1 MGQRTF
7 LNPQDFDSAQE
18 VLLPPIVPP
27 SGDLMEGQPLP
38 AKDFA
43 SWLAMNLESRL
54 RKNKLWVESH
64 PIAIGSWGRG
74 ELSPQSDLDIIFCGD
89 EKTVTELVHDL
100 EKEKLQVRYRYPAN
114 RDDWTDGG
122 EIFELNALFWAR
134 PFTKEAAIK
143 LQEQKK
149 KIFAQKNTFRKKLLK
164 AFIEERN
171 KRNQR
176 HDSVTNYLEPNLKY
190 GAGGLRDIQQALMIW
205 FWYADKLGSHVE
217 TFAMLHH
224 LNEYILTL
232 RQKLHLSGYNDSLV
246 APAQF
251 ELARWFGYG
260 SQAEFMRELQKVLTR
275 ISFYCDWV
283 FAVASSKEEIGKK
296 YDLKKPSQVFAGLK
310 DNPSLMLQKN
320 VLHNISPSGFE
331 FHHDFPKVF
340 NIDASDETL
349 RALFRSRLI
358 HAVIPDMALVE
369 GVVQHDQYHRFT
381 VDAHLMQAVRRV
393 HKIFNKPSLLGKLG
407 KLAQASTKSDWQIL
421 LWTALYHDLGKAR
434 EKDHSLEGV
443 QLVEKHLPRFGFNKS
458 FIQEVS
464 WLVENHLILS
474 TAAFR
479 KDPKSP
485 KVWAELY
492 AKGVHGDRLRRLTL
506 FTAIDIN
513 ATNPEAWTEWKEK
526 LLWELYSSIEAPQGN
541 QLLELTTRAQK
552 EKIPSQI
559 VEALD
564 IGLVTSVPS
573 AWLIKDIQALLKTEK
588 GTSVQVFHHRKQGT
602 WVRFYQK
609 KDQSGLFFKYVKHLW
624 VTGLQIR
631 HAYVHTIS
639 NLGVYDWFQ
648 IKSTKTVA
656 QLQKLME
663 LVPSESES
671 STVASDKNVAT
682 IPLKVSLISEA
693 EGEWVFSF
701 RGADAKGILLRAAQ
715 ILYDIGLQIRW
726 AKVHT
731 WGHQVDDI
739 FAVSPTK
746 DRTASDWTQEIDKRL
761 NPKNH

>member
-1 MGQRTF
+1 M
-7 LNPQDFDSAQE
+7 

-38 AKDFA
+38 AKDFS

-74 ELSPQSDLDIIFCGD
+74 ELSPLSDLDILFCGE
-89 EKTVTELVHDL
+89 EKTVTDLVRDL
-100 EKEKLQVRYRYPAN
+100 EHEKLQVRHRFPIN
-114 RDDWTDGG
+114 REDWSVGG
-122 EIFELNALFWAR
+122 DIFELNALFWAR
-134 PFTKEAAIK
+134 PFTKEAAIA

-149 KIFAQKNTFRKKLLK
+149 KIFAQKNVFRKKLLK
-164 AFIEERN
+164 AFFEERQR
-171 KRNQR
+171 RNLR

-190 GAGGLRDIQQALMIW
+190 GAGGLRDIQQALMVW
-205 FWYADKLGSHVE
+205 FWFGDKLGSHVE

-232 RQKLHLSGYNDSLV
+232 RQKLHLSGYGDVLV

-251 ELARWFGYG
+251 ELAQWFGYKN
-260 SQAEFMRELQKVLTR
+260 QPEFMRELQKVLTR

-283 FAVASSKEEIGKK
+283 FAAAASKEDIGKE
-296 YDLKKPSQVFAGLK
+296 YDFKKPAKVFAQFK
-310 DNPSLMLQKN
+310 KNPSLILQKN
-320 VLHNISPSGFE
+320 VLHNISSRDFA
-331 FHHDFPKVF
+331 FHKDFLKLF
-340 NIDASDETL
+340 NITADDEVL
-349 RALFRSRLI
+349 RALFRSRLM
-358 HAVIPDMALVE
+358 HAVIPDMSLVE

-381 VDAHLMQAVRRV
+381 VDAHLMQAVRWV
-393 HKIFNKPSLLGKLG
+393 QKIYKKPSQLGKLSPLI
-407 KLAQASTKSDWQIL
+407 KKCSKEDWEIL

-443 QLVEKHLPRFGFNKS
+443 QLVHKQLPLFGWSKS
-458 FIQEVS
+458 FTEEVS

-485 KVWAELY
+485 KVWSELY
-492 AKGVHGDRLRRLTL
+492 SKGVHGDRLRRLTL

-513 ATNPEAWTEWKEK
+513 ATNPEAWTGWKEK
-526 LLWELYSSIEAPQGN
+526 LLWDLYSSIEAPQGN
-541 QLLELTTRAQK
+541 RLLELTESAQK
-552 EKIPSQI
+552 AKIPLHL

-564 IGLVTSVPS
+564 IGLISSVP
-573 AWLIKDIQALLKTEK
+573 APWLIKDVKSLQRKNSPSSAK
-588 GTSVQVFHHRKQGT
+588 VFQHRSHGT
-602 WVRFYQK
+602 WVRFYEP
-609 KDQSGLFFKYVKHLW
+609 KDQSGLFFKYVRRLW
-624 VTGLQIR
+624 LSGLQIR
-631 HAYVHTIS
+631 HAYVHTIPS
-639 NLGVYDWFQ
+639 LGVYDWFQ
-648 IKSTKTVA
+648 IKTTKTA
-656 QLQKLME
+656 LQVQRLLDLPMQD
-663 LVPSESES
+663 SEMLDL
-671 STVASDKNVAT
+671 TKNVAT

-701 RGADAKGILLRAAQ
+701 RGTDAKGVLLHAAQ

-731 WGHQVDDI
+731 WGQQVDDI
-739 FAVSPTK
+739 FAVYPTK
-746 DRTASDWTQEIDKRL
+746 DRSAEGWTQEITKRL
-761 NPKNH
+761 NTKNT